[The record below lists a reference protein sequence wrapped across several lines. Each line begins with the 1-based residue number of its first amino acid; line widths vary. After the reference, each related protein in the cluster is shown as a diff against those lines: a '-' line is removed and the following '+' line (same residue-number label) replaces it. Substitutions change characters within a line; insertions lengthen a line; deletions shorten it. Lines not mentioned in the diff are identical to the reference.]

1 MAQPQQEL
9 LAGKHFQMPLS
20 LVKKAEEQRAHPRLD
35 LNISA
40 TFRNAA
46 GNRCKG
52 QVANI
57 SPDGL
62 QVRCNSAA
70 GQLLHPKGGRICPNN
85 APIVQVEMQLPV
97 AGASK
102 RLVVG
107 AQLIYVTT
115 RDIEPNC
122 VLGFKFLELRPTA
135 RKIVDSYFQDCLTSY
150 FDEHPQ
156 VSAL

>member
-1 MAQPQQEL
+1 MAQPQHNSL
-9 LAGKHFQMPLS
+9 VDDHFQMPLS
-20 LVKKAEEQRAHPRLD
+20 LVKKAEEQRAHPRLE
-35 LNISA
+35 LNITA

-70 GQLLHPKGGRICPNN
+70 GQLLHPKGGRICLSN
-85 APIVQVEMQLPV
+85 APIVQIEMQLPIAAV
-97 AGASK
+97 SK

-115 RDIEPNC
+115 RETEPNC

-135 RKIVDSYFQDCLTSY
+135 RKIVDSYFQDCLS
-150 FDEHPQ
+150 FLAFIE
-156 VSAL
+156 L

>member
-1 MAQPQQEL
+1 MAQLQQNSRVS
-9 LAGKHFQMPLS
+9 AQFKMPLS
-20 LVKKAEEQRAHPRLD
+20 LVKEAEEQRAHPRLE
-35 LNISA
+35 LNSSA

-46 GNRCKG
+46 GHRCKG
-52 QVANI
+52 QVVNI

-85 APIVQVEMQLPV
+85 APIVQIEMHLQI
-97 AGASK
+97 AATSK

-107 AQLIYVTT
+107 AQLIYVATCES
-115 RDIEPNC
+115 EPNC
-122 VLGFKFLELRPTA
+122 ILGFQFLELRPTA
-135 RKIVDSYFQDCLTSY
+135 RKLVDSYFQDCLSEY
-150 FDEHPQ
+150 FDDQAQ